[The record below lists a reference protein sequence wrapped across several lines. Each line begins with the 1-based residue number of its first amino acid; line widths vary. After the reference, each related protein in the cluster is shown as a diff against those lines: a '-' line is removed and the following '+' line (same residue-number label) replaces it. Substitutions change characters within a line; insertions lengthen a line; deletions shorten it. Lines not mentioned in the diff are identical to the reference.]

1 MSGRERR
8 IREEINDS
16 PDFQEIRKI
25 IKMILNSFILVIKK
39 LRNLKN
45 TSSLI
50 SEKRF

>member
-1 MSGRERR
+1 MSGRER

-16 PDFQEIRKI
+16 PDFQEIQEI
-25 IKMILNSFILVIKK
+25 IKNDSQLIHFGHKILRS
-39 LRNLKN
+39 LKN